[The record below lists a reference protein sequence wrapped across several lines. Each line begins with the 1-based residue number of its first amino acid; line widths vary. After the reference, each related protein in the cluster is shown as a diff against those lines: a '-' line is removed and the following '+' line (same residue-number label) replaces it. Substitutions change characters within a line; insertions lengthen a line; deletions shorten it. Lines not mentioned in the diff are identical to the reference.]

1 MINLEECIIP
11 VVTDLVD
18 LAVSRFKT
26 TMLKS
31 GLCDYNDAQILVQ
44 GTMTITGAGDDD
56 TVKQAHQ

>member
-31 GLCDYNDAQILVQ
+31 GLCDYNDA
-44 GTMTITGAGDDD
+44 
-56 TVKQAHQ
+56 